1 MYGYLEIIHRT
12 DLRPPYQGLG
22 MVYRD
27 HLILLLLVP
36 ESLLIAINRR
46 DSSLGCVPKH
56 RNPLRT
62 ELDCLSFRFT
72 RVGVARTKYD
82 STNAMR
88 TQFNCIIVDYNLDI
102 FQSDQQVHIPN

>member
-1 MYGYLEIIHRT
+1 MYAMHQTRDSNNTYGYPETIHKT

-22 MVYRD
+22 MVYGD

-36 ESLLIAINRR
+36 EHLLIAINRR
-46 DSSLGCVPKH
+46 GSSLGCVPAH

-72 RVGVARTKYD
+72 RVGVARTKCD

-88 TQFNCIIVDYNLDI
+88 ARFNCIIIDYN
-102 FQSDQQVHIPN
+102 